1 MSLAVNSTEG
11 LANNT
16 VPVHYRPLR
25 LRILRSNKHKKKKKK
40 RGFVLFEM
48 AFVMTAGETL
58 HT

>member
-25 LRILRSNKHKKKKKK
+25 LRILRSNKHKKKKK